1 MYKGIFIY
9 ILILLCCFTSF
20 SLFPVFVHYKMHI
33 FHSFFYRLA
42 PTLLCVDRCL
52 SGLKIA
58 YDIMGEM
65 RAKIEFTEA

>member
-1 MYKGIFIY
+1 
-9 ILILLCCFTSF
+9 
-20 SLFPVFVHYKMHI
+20 MHI
-33 FHSFFYRLA
+33 FHSFFYRLP

-65 RAKIEFTEA
+65 RAKIESTEACKCHTYYDFRIVISNLIF

>member
-1 MYKGIFIY
+1 
-9 ILILLCCFTSF
+9 
-20 SLFPVFVHYKMHI
+20 MHI
-33 FHSFFYRLA
+33 FHSFFYRLP

-65 RAKIEFTEA
+65 RAKIESTEA